1 MKDLILLAG
10 IVCYSFLFSQCS
22 SHRNSKIAGT
32 DAAVVE
38 NELSEAEEG
47 EEKEDGIR
55 EAQEMEFERTKDI
68 SLGYVPK
75 DRLVLAYNNLL
86 MERRSGINNRIS
98 ALSWIERGPNTD
110 VVGPSNGNTRGPG
123 NNAVTGGR
131 MRAILVDLADAT
143 NHTVWAA
150 SVSGGLWKTTDISAS
165 PATWQLVNDFLGNL
179 AVTSI
184 CQSPVNTNIMY
195 FGTGEMN
202 GNIGAVRGGG
212 IWKSTDHGVTW
223 NLLPNTTG
231 FYNVSKIACDA
242 AGNLYVGTVGSGAG
256 LQRSNDGGATWIEIT
271 PSTSSRG
278 TRITD
283 IKFSNTGRMH
293 VTKGFNG
300 SPANTAGYFY
310 TDNPASVDS
319 LTWTTPLVPF
329 STQYNCEMAVAG
341 NTLYMLPSNSSWT
354 TPQIYKSMD
363 GGATWLATATSPPSG
378 TSDSQISPSINTGQ
392 GWYDLAIGVDPN
404 DPNIVIAGGLNF
416 YRSQD
421 GGNTW
426 NQISRWVGTSL
437 PYVHADHHIV
447 VWKGNQILM
456 GTDGGIFYSTDYG
469 NSFSDRNVGL
479 RIKQFY
485 SCAIHPITT
494 NYFLAGAQDN
504 GTHQLIN
511 AGLGGSVEVL
521 GGDGGF
527 THIDEDEPQYQFAA
541 TTSGNY
547 RRSTNGG
554 SSWSSVSNPLSS
566 QGQFINPTD
575 YDDANNRMYTGAAA
589 GAFIRWDN
597 PQTGNSFSS
606 VSISA
611 ASSGSVIS
619 IKVSPYTNNLVFFG
633 SSNGRIVKVENAHTA
648 APTVSNISGSSMP
661 GSTVSS
667 VNVGTS
673 DNFLIATFSNY
684 SSLLNHVWMSST
696 GGGAA
701 GWTNISGNLPD
712 IPVRWA
718 MFYPENND
726 KAIIATD
733 MGVFETDDIN
743 GASTVWVQN
752 STFPTVRTEM
762 LQYRFMDNTV
772 IAATHG
778 RGLWT
783 ASLAAA
789 APYIRFASGYNFT
802 TGAESTTATGSV
814 CRNYK
819 DYTVNMH
826 IDQAPTS
833 AANVTL
839 NIASGTATQGVDY
852 DFTTN
857 GSFTT
862 PSNVVTFPSGSTADQ
877 PVTIRVYNDTEV
889 EAAESFVFSY
899 TIGGGTNALA
909 APSSQSFTFNIND
922 NDVAPVPTVYNG
934 NFALGTSETNLD
946 TETPFRSNKSKFRI
960 QYLFSAAE
968 LNAAGITG
976 AGNITSMTIN
986 VLTKNSTQPYNG
998 FTIAMGNTTATNMFN
1013 VGFVSSALT
1022 QVYTGNY
1029 SSVPGI
1035 NNFNFSTPFVWDG
1048 TSNVVVNFCFDNG
1061 STVESLADVVD
1072 GTTAPFPPI
1081 GTTTV
1086 YATSYSNLIAGSG
1099 CSLGVAFVS
1108 PARITTTFGA
1118 ISGNP
1123 IASALNVN
1131 RTEYVGNNGNYYF
1144 YNSSDIINS
1153 IANSSANLGCVTS
1166 NIFEAGNTWQSIYAG
1181 QRSQKVIDVALTSNN
1196 TATYTIGLYYTA
1208 AELGGKSPG
1217 VIKIAGTTAAT
1228 MAGASSSNTVIS
1240 ATSFTVFV
1248 PGYLFTATVT
1258 GSGKYFLV
1266 EDNATGIFTP
1276 ANRPDNFARLLQNP
1290 VTFSIPLFIN
1300 NESRTNVSATLFT
1313 NTGQLLKR
1321 WDLGR
1326 TDGNVILPFSGSLL
1340 TTGTYLLRIDAGNKT
1355 QSFKLIK
1362 Q

>member
-1 MKDLILLAG
+1 MKQLILFAG
-10 IVCYSFLFSQCS
+10 VLFYSFLFSQCTS
-22 SHRNSKIAGT
+22 DKNSGNNGS

-38 NELSEAEEG
+38 NNLPETEEEG

-55 EAQEMEFERTKDI
+55 EAGEMEFERTKDV

-75 DRLVLAYNNLL
+75 DRLLIALNNLML
-86 MERRSGINNRIS
+86 ERRSGVNRVS
-98 ALSWIERGPNTD
+98 ALTWTERGPNTD

-123 NNAVTGGR
+123 NNAVTSGR

-165 PATWQLVNDFLGNL
+165 PANWQLVNDFLGNL

-184 CQSPVNTNIMY
+184 CQSPANTNIMY

-223 NLLPNTTG
+223 NLLTNTIG
-231 FYNVSKIACDA
+231 FWNVSKIACDA
-242 AGNLYVGTVGSGAG
+242 AGNVYVGTVGSGSG
-256 LQRSNDGGATWIEIT
+256 LQRSKDGGASWTEIT
-271 PSTSSRG
+271 PSTPARG
-278 TRITD
+278 SRITD

-293 VTKGFNG
+293 VTKGFASAPEG
-300 SPANTAGYFY
+300 SGYFY
-310 TDNPASVDS
+310 TDNAANVDS
-319 LTWTTPLVPF
+319 LTWTRPIAPF
-329 STQYNCEMAVAG
+329 FTQYNCEMAVAG
-341 NTLYMLPSNSSWT
+341 NTVYMLPSDDNDF
-354 TPQIYKSMD
+354 TPQIYKSTD
-363 GGATWLATATSPPSG
+363 GGATWAGTVTSPPSVAAEP
-378 TSDSQISPSINTGQ
+378 TINAGQ

-404 DPNIVIAGGLNF
+404 NPNNVIAGGLNF
-416 YRSQD
+416 YRSTN
-421 GGNTW
+421 GGTSW
-426 NQISRWVGTSL
+426 DQLTRWVGTAFN
-437 PYVHADHHIV
+437 YVHADHHIV
-447 VWKGNQILM
+447 VWKGTQVLT
-456 GTDGGIFYSTDYG
+456 GTDGGIFYSSD
-469 NSFSDRNVGL
+469 NAASFSDRNVGL
-479 RIKQFY
+479 RLKQFY
-485 SCAIHPITT
+485 SCAIHPTTT

-504 GTHQLIN
+504 GTHQLTN

-527 THIDEDEPQYQFAA
+527 VHIDEDEPQYQFAA
-541 TTSGNY
+541 TTRGNY

-554 SSWSSVSNPLSS
+554 SSWSSVSNTLSA

-575 YDDANNRMYTGAAA
+575 YDDANNRMYTGASA
-589 GAFIRWDN
+589 GAYIRWDN
-597 PQTGNSFSS
+597 PQTGSSFTS

-611 ASSGSVIS
+611 ATTGSVIS
-619 IKVSPYTNNLVFFG
+619 VKVSPYTNNLVFFG
-633 SSNGRIVKVENAHTA
+633 SSNGRVVKVENAHTG
-648 APTVSNISGSSMP
+648 APTVTNISGSTMP
-661 GSTVSS
+661 GTTVSS

-673 DNFLIATFSNY
+673 DNFLIATFSNFGAA
-684 SSLLNHVWMSST
+684 HVWMSST

-752 STFPTVRTEM
+752 STFPNVRTEM
-762 LQYRFMDNTV
+762 LQYRFRDNTV

-783 ASLAAA
+783 ASLTPA
-789 APYIRFASGYNFT
+789 APYVRFASGYNFT
-802 TGAESTTATGSV
+802 SGAESTTASGSV

-819 DYTVNMH
+819 DYTINMH
-826 IDQAPTS
+826 IDQAPTG

-839 NIASGTATQGVDY
+839 SVGSGTATLGVDY

-857 GSFTT
+857 GNFAA
-862 PSNVVTFPSGSTADQ
+862 PSNVVTFPNGSTADQ
-877 PVTIRVYNDTEV
+877 PITIRVYNDAEV
-889 EAAESFVFSY
+889 EATESLVFNY

-909 APSSQSFTFNIND
+909 APSSQSFSFNIND
-922 NDVAPVPTVYNG
+922 NDIVPAPSTYNG
-934 NFALGTSETNLD
+934 NFSLGTNNTSLTNQ
-946 TETPFRSNKSKFRI
+946 TPFRSNMQRFRI
-960 QYLFSAAE
+960 QYLFTAAE

-976 AGNITSMTIN
+976 AGNITSMTVTVI
-986 VLTKNSTQPYNG
+986 TKNSTQPFNG
-998 FTIAMGNTTATNMFN
+998 FTIGMGNTSNTNLN
-1013 VGFVSSALT
+1013 AGFASTVLT

-1029 SSVPGI
+1029 SSVAGV

-1048 TSNVVVNFCFDNG
+1048 SSNVVVNFCFDNAAA
-1061 STVESLADVVD
+1061 ESLSDIVE
-1072 GTTAPFPPI
+1072 
-1081 GTTTV
+1081 
-1086 YATSYSNLIAGSG
+1086 ATSAPLGTGVRAIAYSDAINTAG
-1099 CSLGVAFVS
+1099 CSLPAAFVS
-1108 PARITTTFGA
+1108 DNRITTIFGA
-1118 ISGNP
+1118 SSGSP
-1123 IASALNVN
+1123 IATALNAN
-1131 RTEYVGNNGNYYF
+1131 RSEYVGNNGTYYF
-1144 YNSSDIINS
+1144 YNSSEIINS
-1153 IANSSANLGCVTS
+1153 IANSSANLGCV
-1166 NIFEAGNTWQSIYAG
+1166 NAKIFEAGTAWQSIYAG
-1181 QRSQKVIDVALTSNN
+1181 QRSQKVFDVALSSNN

-1217 VIKIAGTTAAT
+1217 AIKIAGTTAAT
-1228 MAGASSSNTVIS
+1228 MAGANASNTVIS

-1266 EDNATGIFTP
+1266 EDNATGIFGP
-1276 ANRPDNFARLLQNP
+1276 ANRPDNFAKLLQNP
-1290 VTFSIPLFIN
+1290 VNFSIPLFVN
-1300 NESRTNVSATLFT
+1300 NESRANVSATLFT
-1313 NTGQLLKR
+1313 NTGQLLKK
-1321 WDLGR
+1321 WEIGR
-1326 TDGNVILPFSGSLL
+1326 ADGNVILPFSGSLL
-1340 TTGTYLLRIDAGNKT
+1340 TSGTYLLRIDAGNKT

>member
-1 MKDLILLAG
+1 MKQLILLAG
-10 IVCYSFLFSQCS
+10 IVCYSLLFSQCS
-22 SHRNSKIAGT
+22 SDKNSKTAGT

-38 NELSEAEEG
+38 NDLSDAEEG

-86 MERRSGINNRIS
+86 MERRSGVNSRVS
-98 ALSWIERGPNTD
+98 ALNWVERGPNTD

-150 SVSGGLWKTTDISAS
+150 SVSGGLWKNADITAA

-202 GNIGAVRGGG
+202 GNIGSVRGGG
-212 IWKSTDHGVTW
+212 IWKSTDHGLTW
-223 NLLPNTTG
+223 NLLANTTG
-231 FYNVSKIACDA
+231 FWNVSKIACDA
-242 AGNLYVGTVGSGAG
+242 AGNVYVGTVGSGSG
-256 LQRSNDGGATWIEIT
+256 LQRSKDGGVSWTEIT
-271 PSTSSRG
+271 PSTPARG
-278 TRITD
+278 SRITD

-293 VTKGFNG
+293 VTKGFASAPEG
-300 SPANTAGYFY
+300 SGYFY
-310 TDNPASVDS
+310 TDNAANVDS
-319 LTWTTPLVPF
+319 LTWTKPIVPF
-329 STQYNCEMAVAG
+329 FTQYNCEMAVAG
-341 NTLYMLPSNSSWT
+341 TTLYVLPSDNNDL
-354 TPQIYKSMD
+354 TPQIYKSID
-363 GGATWLATATSPPSG
+363 GGATWLPTSSSPPG
-378 TSDSQISPSINTGQ
+378 TASEPNSTSINTGQ
-392 GWYDLAIGVDPN
+392 GWYDLAIGVDPSN
-404 DPNIVIAGGLNF
+404 PNNVIAGGLNF
-416 YRSQD
+416 YRSD
-421 GGNTW
+421 NGGTSW
-426 NQISRWVGTSL
+426 SQITRWVGTTL
-437 PYVHADHHIV
+437 NYVHADHHIV
-447 VWKGNQILM
+447 VWNGTQVLT
-456 GTDGGIFYSTDYG
+456 GTDGGIFYSSNNG
-469 NSFSDRNVGL
+469 VSFTDRNVGL

-485 SCAIHPITT
+485 SCAIHPTTT

-504 GTHQLIN
+504 GTHQLTN

-554 SSWSSVSNPLSS
+554 SSWSSVTNPLSG

-589 GAFIRWDN
+589 GAYIRWDN

-611 ASSGSVIS
+611 ATSGSVIS
-619 IKVSPYTNNLVFFG
+619 IKVSPYTNNLVYFG
-633 SSNGRIVKVENAHTA
+633 SSNGRVVKATNAHTA
-648 APTVSNISGSSMP
+648 APTVTNISGASMP
-661 GSTVSS
+661 ASTVSS
-667 VNVGTS
+667 VNVGTN
-673 DNFLIATFSNY
+673 DNFLIATFSNFGAA
-684 SSLLNHVWMSST
+684 HVWMSST

-726 KAIIATD
+726 RAIIATD

-762 LQYRFMDNTV
+762 LQYRLKDNTV

-783 ASLAAA
+783 ASLAPA
-789 APYIRFASGYNFT
+789 APYVRFASTYNFT

-826 IDQAPTS
+826 IDQAPAG

-839 NIASGTATQGVDY
+839 SIGSGTATQGVDY

-857 GSFTT
+857 GNFAA
-862 PSNVVTFPSGSTADQ
+862 PSNVVTFPNGSTADQ
-877 PVTIRVYNDTEV
+877 PVTIRVYNDAEV
-889 EAAESFVFSY
+889 EAAESFVLNY

-909 APSSQSFTFNIND
+909 APSNQSFSFNIND
-922 NDVAPVPTVYNG
+922 NDIAPAPSTYSG
-934 NFALGTSETNLD
+934 NFALGTAETILTD
-946 TETPFRSNKSKFRI
+946 ETPFRSNKQRFRI
-960 QYLFSAAE
+960 QYLFSASE
-968 LNAAGITG
+968 LNAAGIAG
-976 AGNITSMTIN
+976 AGSITSMTVKVI
-986 VLTKNSTQPYNG
+986 TKNSTQPYNG
-998 FTIAMGNTTATNMFN
+998 FTIAMGNTSTVNMN
-1013 VGFVSSALT
+1013 TGFANSVLT

-1029 SSVPGI
+1029 SSVTGI
-1035 NNFNFSTPFVWDG
+1035 NTFNFSTPFIWDG
-1048 TSNVVVNFCFDNG
+1048 TSNVVVNFCFDNAAA
-1061 STVESLADVVD
+1061 ESLSDVVE
-1072 GTTAPFPPI
+1072 GTSAPLG
-1081 GTTTV
+1081 GTIR
-1086 YATSYSNLIAGSG
+1086 ATSFSNETDVSG
-1099 CSLGVAFVS
+1099 CSLGAWFINYT
-1108 PARITTTFGA
+1108 RITTTFGA
-1118 ISGNP
+1118 SSGNP
-1123 IASALNVN
+1123 IATALNVN
-1131 RTEYVGNNGNYYF
+1131 RSEYVGNNGTYNF
-1144 YNSSDIINS
+1144 FNSSEIINS
-1153 IANSSANLGCVTS
+1153 IANSSANLGCVNS
-1166 NIFEAGNTWQSIYAG
+1166 KIFEAGTTWQSIYAG
-1181 QRSQKVIDVALTSNN
+1181 QRSQKVFDVALSANN

-1217 VIKIAGTTAAT
+1217 AIKIAGTTAAT

-1258 GSGKYFLV
+1258 GSGKYFLI

-1290 VTFSIPLFIN
+1290 VSFSIPLFVN
-1300 NESRTNVSATLFT
+1300 NESRANVSATLFT
-1313 NTGQLLKR
+1313 NTGQLLKK

-1340 TTGTYLLRIDAGNKT
+1340 TSGTYLLRIDAGTKT